1 MPTYRFKLNDDGG
14 GVEDDFGVS
23 LPNAEIAHRY
33 ACDVVHELMTHREQR
48 TRHWRL
54 DVYDVNGEKVFE
66 IPFASVDHTLDHL
79 TTVSRAAVE
88 ECAQHIRS
96 LKAARYDA
104 SLTRRESRSLV
115 AQSRGEPY
123 LAADH
128 GRKVIRDPL
137 DDRQVIQ
144 QAREAVVD
152 LEQVLFYSKQALD
165 QSSELLRVIDKI
177 SSPLIRTRKA

>member
-1 MPTYRFKLNDDGG
+1 
-14 GVEDDFGVS
+14 
-23 LPNAEIAHRY
+23 
-33 ACDVVHELMTHREQR
+33 
-48 TRHWRL
+48 
-54 DVYDVNGEKVFE
+54 
-66 IPFASVDHTLDHL
+66 
-79 TTVSRAAVE
+79 
-88 ECAQHIRS
+88 
-96 LKAARYDA
+96 
-104 SLTRRESRSLV
+104 V